1 MSPVMR
7 CHFGI
12 GVDISWNVNQMALY
26 SLGVV
31 SCGGGGTWGRE
42 GVPNFR
48 FPIWNLPNG
57 GLHLGYSAL
66 YHLRLFRHPKLLRW
80 GRKGWMSLWL
90 QK

>member
-31 SCGGGGTWGRE
+31 SCGGGG
-42 GVPNFR
+42 
-48 FPIWNLPNG
+48 
-57 GLHLGYSAL
+57 HLGS
-66 YHLRLFRHPKLLRW
+66 
-80 GRKGWMSLWL
+80 GRCPEFPVSYLELTEWRFAFGVFCFVPP
-90 QK
+90 QTF